1 MKTNSSMK
9 FLTIIFCF
17 CATTVMAQNYN
28 GIYTTTGEY
37 SSPVGGSSIYGE
49 HANTYSYPQSNM
61 YEVGARYEEIHFG
74 STSSLLTERGEEPA
88 GLVDVS
94 GSQSVSPRG
103 PQRVGPDTPPE
114 DPYDGPLGDTPW
126 LLMLLLALGYAL
138 RVDKKIGLR
147 IPGTG
152 K

>member
-17 CATTVMAQNYN
+17 CATTVMAQHYS

-37 SSPVGGSSIYGE
+37 SSPVSGASYGGDNSIYSGGT
-49 HANTYSYPQSNM
+49 HVLST
-61 YEVGARYEEIHFG
+61 EVCSRYEEIHFG
-74 STSSLLTERGEEPA
+74 STSMMLTERGEEPA

-94 GSQSVSPRG
+94 GSQSISPRG

-126 LLMLLLALGYAL
+126 LWMVLLALGYAL
-138 RVDKKIGLR
+138 RVGKKIGLR
-147 IPGTG
+147 IPGAG

>member
-94 GSQSVSPRG
+94 GSQSISPRG
-103 PQRVGPDTPPE
+103 PQRVGPCSVTVSVHDQPR
-114 DPYDGPLGDTPW
+114 DQC
-126 LLMLLLALGYAL
+126 MISQ
-138 RVDKKIGLR
+138 VNIS
-147 IPGTG
+147 
-152 K
+152 